1 MSSMNIERA
10 REDMLERNFSFVSSL
25 APFNAIIS
33 MSGSTFRDSVW
44 IERLSQPARL
54 SKVNMLSWILII
66 RSASSCSRPPMI
78 WDSRSVLTKFMI
90 LAALLTP
97 PKLELLAD
105 ELLENC
111 CFMMASSSLMAE
123 G

>member
-1 MSSMNIERA
+1 MSSINIERA
-10 REDMLERNFSFVSSL
+10 REDMLERNFSLTSSL
-25 APFNAIIS
+25 APFSATIS
-33 MSGSTFRDSVW
+33 MSGSTLRDKVW

-54 SKVNMLSWILII
+54 SKVNMLSWILSM
-66 RSASSCSRPPMI
+66 RSGSIFSSPPMI
-78 WDSRSVLTKFMI
+78 WASRSVLTKFMI

-111 CFMMASSSLMAE
+111 CFMIASSSLIAD